1 MLRVSNPARRKA
13 RKGVFSTAAMA
24 VALAAGGIVASMGI
38 AAPASAQEYS
48 DAWRAVAAPVSDAV
62 AKTDQDE
69 AVKAL
74 VARVAAAGE
83 AEKPALMAELDTAL
97 GGAITQ
103 LPSLITTA
111 STVDDQFST
120 GQLHLNLGN
129 KLRDAKLQ
137 MQGLKL
143 MVDSGKA
150 PADQVPLFN
159 YYVGSLAWDMRDY
172 AIARTYL
179 TRAAELGHQADN
191 LVRLIGETYFAQ
203 NQYRE
208 GLTVLDE
215 WIAKNGKA
223 IPEDTYRR
231 ALQIAYEQSLADQV
245 VKRSA
250 DLVRYHPSEETWG
263 TALAVVLDS
272 NDLTADESVDL
283 FRLMRVTNSLRDGRA
298 YVDYIEAADVNRM
311 ANELLPLIQQGI
323 DRGAL
328 NAEDTFV
335 KEALEVVTA
344 RAPEDRAAAEE
355 DATLAR
361 AATDSISARAAA
373 DNFLALENFAGAE
386 EFYKLA
392 LQRAPAEAERLN
404 MRIGVSQARQGKIAE
419 ARSTFQAVTGKRA
432 SVAAMWLAWLD
443 TQAAS

>member
-24 VALAAGGIVASMGI
+24 VALAAGGIVAGMGI
-38 AAPASAQEYS
+38 AVPASAQEYS
-48 DAWRAVAAPVSDAV
+48 DAWRNVAAPVSEAV
-62 AKTDQDE
+62 AKTDTDE
-69 AVKAL
+69 TVKAL

-83 AEKPALMAELDTAL
+83 AEKPALMAELNTAL

-103 LPSLITTA
+103 LPSLVTA
-111 STVDDQFST
+111 ATTVDDKYST
-120 GQLHLNLGN
+120 GQMHLNLGN
-129 KLRDAKLQ
+129 KLRDARLQ

-150 PADQVPLFN
+150 PADQVTLFN
-159 YYVGSLAWDMRDY
+159 YYVGSLAWDLKDY

-179 TRAAELGHQADN
+179 TKAAELGHQADN

-203 NQYRE
+203 GQNRE
-208 GLTVLDE
+208 GLAVLDE
-215 WIAKNGKA
+215 WIAKRGKD

-231 ALQIAYEQSLADQV
+231 ALQIVYENSLSDQV

-250 DLVRYHPSEETWG
+250 DLVRYHPTEETWG
-263 TALAVVLDS
+263 TALAVILDT

-283 FRLMRVTNSLRDGRA
+283 FRLMRVTNSMRDART

-311 ANELLPLIQQGI
+311 ANELLPVIQQGI
-323 DRGAL
+323 DRGL
-328 NAEDTFV
+328 LQPEDTFV

-355 DATLAR
+355 DAALAR
-361 AATDSISARAAA
+361 TATDAISARAAA
-373 DNFLALENFAGAE
+373 DNYLALENFAGAE
-386 EFYKLA
+386 ELYKLA
-392 LQRAPAEAERLN
+392 LQRAPAEADRLN

-419 ARSTFQAVTGKRA
+419 ARSTFEAVQGKRA
-432 SVAAMWLAWLD
+432 AVAAMWLAWLD
-443 TQAAS
+443 TQSAA